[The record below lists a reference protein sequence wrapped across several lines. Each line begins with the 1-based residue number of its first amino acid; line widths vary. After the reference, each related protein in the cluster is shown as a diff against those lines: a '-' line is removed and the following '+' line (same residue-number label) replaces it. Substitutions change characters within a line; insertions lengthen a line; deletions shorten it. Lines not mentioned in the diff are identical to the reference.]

1 MPCGHYTC
9 RHPATVR
16 ASLFPLA
23 LVSQNDRF
31 SSADTAGMSQRQVT
45 VLLGFGQLLAWG
57 SSFYLLA
64 ILAEPMAA
72 GLALPRVWVYLC
84 FSASLVMAAVLGPLG
99 GQLIDRHGGR
109 PVLMAGNVVFA
120 LALLLMS
127 QAQGGASLMLGWLL
141 LGVAMPLGLY
151 DAGFATA
158 VRLFGAQA
166 RRSIVGITLIAGFAS
181 SVSWPLT
188 HWLEQRWD
196 WRVACQVWA
205 VLHLTAGLALHARL
219 PRVEV
224 QSAVSPHAAS
234 ESAAAGTASRR
245 DLWLLAAV
253 FACGGFVFAS
263 LAAHLPRVLEAV
275 GCTPAMAVAA
285 ASIVGAA
292 QVAARLAEAGY
303 LGRLPPMISAW
314 VASALHPLAVC
325 VLLLFGP
332 PAAFV
337 FAALHGAGVG
347 LMTIVK
353 GTLPLHLFG
362 AAGFGRRAG
371 ILEGPSRVIQAASP
385 VAFGVLLDRIGGD
398 VIWVTGA
405 VSLVALAGLRL
416 LSGRP
421 A

>member
-1 MPCGHYTC
+1 
-9 RHPATVR
+9 
-16 ASLFPLA
+16 
-23 LVSQNDRF
+23 
-31 SSADTAGMSQRQVT
+31 MSQRQVT

-196 WRVACQVWA
+196 WRVACQSLA
-205 VLHLTAGLALHARL
+205 VLLIDVDHFKAYNDHYGHVAGDQCLQRVADALKASLNRPMDRVGRYGGEEFMAIAYPVSGAGVVDLAN
-219 PRVEV
+219 RVRE
-224 QSAVSPHAAS
+224 AVELLDIPHAAS
-234 ESAAAGTASRR
+234 PSGERITVSVGVTCVPPRPGLEPDKLIDLADKALYRAKTAGRNCVEICGPEPAPIRPGGQKVSAIRPTQPAT
-245 DLWLLAAV
+245 
-253 FACGGFVFAS
+253 
-263 LAAHLPRVLEAV
+263 PR
-275 GCTPAMAVAA
+275 P
-285 ASIVGAA
+285 
-292 QVAARLAEAGY
+292 
-303 LGRLPPMISAW
+303 
-314 VASALHPLAVC
+314 
-325 VLLLFGP
+325 
-332 PAAFV
+332 
-337 FAALHGAGVG
+337 
-347 LMTIVK
+347 
-353 GTLPLHLFG
+353 
-362 AAGFGRRAG
+362 
-371 ILEGPSRVIQAASP
+371 
-385 VAFGVLLDRIGGD
+385 
-398 VIWVTGA
+398 
-405 VSLVALAGLRL
+405 
-416 LSGRP
+416 
-421 A
+421 

>member
-1 MPCGHYTC
+1 
-9 RHPATVR
+9 
-16 ASLFPLA
+16 
-23 LVSQNDRF
+23 
-31 SSADTAGMSQRQVT
+31 MSQRQVT

-224 QSAVSPHAAS
+224 QSAVSPQAAS

-263 LAAHLPRVLEAV
+263 LAAHLPLVVMLMRHHLRSARQLVDTATFVVAQRV
-275 GCTPAMAVAA
+275 TPRSPGGTHWLWAA
-285 ASIVGAA
+285 AHTP
-292 QVAARLAEAGY
+292 QD
-303 LGRLPPMISAW
+303 
-314 VASALHPLAVC
+314 PLSHWAC
-325 VLLLFGP
+325 LLLMTLVP
-332 PAAFV
+332 PLKPGESAEFEAP
-337 FAALHGAGVG
+337 HTQAG
-347 LMTIVK
+347 
-353 GTLPLHLFG
+353 
-362 AAGFGRRAG
+362 
-371 ILEGPSRVIQAASP
+371 
-385 VAFGVLLDRIGGD
+385 
-398 VIWVTGA
+398 
-405 VSLVALAGLRL
+405 
-416 LSGRP
+416 
-421 A
+421 